1 MANKVNHRK
10 KHEIK
15 TTYYDKFQCLASEC
29 PITCCKEWKISVDE
43 KSSKKWNDTR
53 WSDHGE
59 AEHIENAKTKKLSEY
74 LIHYKEA
81 DVICLNEQKECPF
94 LDQQKLC
101 KLVLRYGDQILSKTC
116 REFPREIHEFKDRRE
131 YSLAACCPAVVNFW
145 RVTQDV
151 LDKEAMEKMESD
163 IKNNKERH
171 LYQLRMLLISCL
183 EDQKISIEK
192 ALLMGFYLLLEGKE
206 GRVSYQQE
214 ELEELS
220 QAVDEMEIQLE
231 DTFLEDNALFLD
243 MTENYWKQGIYRIF
257 LEPLREEASRMETD
271 DGYIENEF
279 IQEYG
284 KFLKVYRDQESL
296 LRKYLIA
303 EMFGQ
308 LLLADYDWQDMS
320 VAMQWIGMEYA
331 IMRQAAFLTFKQTGT
346 LSYEQMKEVIVY
358 IARMTG
364 YDDADIWEYLEESFQ
379 TLIWEWGY
387 FAFIIGNRK
396 GE

>member
-1 MANKVNHRK
+1 M
-10 KHEIK
+10 
-15 TTYYDKFQCLASEC
+15 
-29 PITCCKEWKISVDE
+29 
-43 KSSKKWNDTR
+43 
-53 WSDHGE
+53 
-59 AEHIENAKTKKLSEY
+59 
-74 LIHYKEA
+74 
-81 DVICLNEQKECPF
+81 
-94 LDQQKLC
+94 
-101 KLVLRYGDQILSKTC
+101 
-116 REFPREIHEFKDRRE
+116 
-131 YSLAACCPAVVNFW
+131 
-145 RVTQDV
+145 
-151 LDKEAMEKMESD
+151 
-163 IKNNKERH
+163 
-171 LYQLRMLLISCL
+171 
-183 EDQKISIEK
+183 
-192 ALLMGFYLLLEGKE
+192 
-206 GRVSYQQE
+206 SYQKE

-257 LEPLREEASRMETD
+257 LEPLREEASRMETV

-279 IQEYG
+279 MQEYG
-284 KFLKVYRDQESL
+284 KFLKVYRDQEPL

-308 LLLADYDWQDMS
+308 LLLADYDWQDMT